1 VAEDLGTWPPEQA
14 TVLLEVLQQAGLS
27 PEARR
32 TRDGV
37 VVTVPEAES
46 DEAHRQLVSNMDAIA
61 RAAKRPP
68 ATGSRRKPRAVLGA
82 DSSRDRDQRLGSE
95 RMLRLARPLGLLLIG
110 LLLATVIRGPL
121 TLPIIVFSVAG
132 AIYLIGKQTQDGD
145 GP

>member
-1 VAEDLGTWPPEQA
+1 LAEDLGTWPPEQA

-37 VVTVPEAES
+37 LVTVPEEES

-68 ATGSRRKPRAVLGA
+68 VSGPRRKPRPVLGA
-82 DSSRDRDQRLGSE
+82 GSEQERKLGSG
-95 RMLRLARPLGLLLIG
+95 RMLRLARPLGLLLVG
-110 LLLATVIRGPL
+110 LLLAGVMRGPA
-121 TLPIIVFSVAG
+121 TLPIIVFTVAG

-145 GP
+145 DPR